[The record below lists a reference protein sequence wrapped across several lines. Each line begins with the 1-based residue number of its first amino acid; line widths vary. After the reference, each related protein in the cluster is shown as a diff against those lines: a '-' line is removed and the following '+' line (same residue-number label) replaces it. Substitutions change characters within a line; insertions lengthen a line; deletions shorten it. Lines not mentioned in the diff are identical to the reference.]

1 MNAIAVAPNRLAAL
15 AVGIE
20 AAHEAVQGAFRTTL
34 ERAAECGR
42 LLIEA
47 KALVGHGGW
56 LPWLEQNTTVGARQ
70 SQKYMRLA
78 KGWPEIEANASP
90 DSHLTLTDAVALLAE
105 PKDEPDE
112 HAGAYERL
120 PRSGS
125 PAAGWRDRD
134 RGRQGVAGSAGWL
147 GDSKLM
153 PATFTAWRST
163 CTICRR
169 SRSTSET
176 S

>member
-1 MNAIAVAPNRLAAL
+1 MKDTAVAPSRLAAL
-15 AVGIE
+15 AVEIE
-20 AAHEAVQGAFRTTL
+20 ATHEAVQGAFRTTL

-47 KALVGHGGW
+47 KALVGHGNW

-105 PKDEPDE
+105 PKDEPTAL
-112 HAGAYERL
+112 AGLPEPGSSWERL
-120 PRSGS
+120 WEWAEAQLEGPSNAWDFDGGPR
-125 PAAGWRDRD
+125 R
-134 RGRQGVAGSAGWL
+134 L
-147 GDSKLM
+147 
-153 PATFTAWRST
+153 
-163 CTICRR
+163 CRR
-169 SRSTSET
+169 RHAALGPYRRPPRR
-176 S
+176 